1 MGFVGTQN
9 SNFVGTHK
17 KYPWQQAMGFCTIHW
32 MTVGGREA
40 GREAGFGG
48 NNKNFSS
55 LHRCLPLNQR
65 QNPASLCQ
73 KNTLIERQERRN
85 FSTMPLV
92 ILVLHPN
99 PCIALSA
106 KSYDASSMS
115 LQVRFEERKKW
126 TQGRGPMAFAVSR
139 RAEQLRLRTQQ
150 RIIATAE
157 DSVLRTEM
165 ANLESQEEDAPNVSS
180 PSSR

>member
-1 MGFVGTQN
+1 MGFSGTQN

-17 KYPWQQAMGFCTIHW
+17 KYPWQQAMGFCTTHW
-32 MTVGGREA
+32 MIVGGREA

-85 FSTMPLV
+85 VPSMPLV
-92 ILVLHPN
+92 ILVWHAN
-99 PCIALSA
+99 PSIARKALTSNA
-106 KSYDASSMS
+106 
-115 LQVRFEERKKW
+115 LLVRRKKNFCNH
-126 TQGRGPMAFAVSR
+126 RIPVCER
-139 RAEQLRLRTQQ
+139 RLHLLVCSLPLHRHSYIGFIFRF
-150 RIIATAE
+150 RFI
-157 DSVLRTEM
+157 DS
-165 ANLESQEEDAPNVSS
+165 
-180 PSSR
+180 